1 VPSSPPPAGHRGH
14 SSLPP
19 VERRGLVG
27 RREPVTIVLREHDP
41 AWAQR
46 FAIERQKIHAALG
59 DRALVVEH
67 IGSTSVVGLAAK
79 PIVDICLAVPDSSDE
94 AAYVPDLE
102 ALGYSIRVRE
112 PDWHE
117 HRMLRTA
124 ARDVHLHVF
133 TAGSG
138 EIERHLLFRDRLRR
152 DSADRALYESTKRVL
167 AQQEWESM
175 DDYATAKGDVVEE
188 ILARARAPGPT
199 GRRVGDR
206 RALAVRR
213 GPAAPPAT
221 SAPGRGSSP

>member
-1 VPSSPPPAGHRGH
+1 VPSSPPPAGPRGR

-19 VERRGLVG
+19 VDRPGLVG
-27 RREPVTIVLREHDP
+27 PREPVAIVLREHDP

-46 FAIERQKIHAALG
+46 FAIERQKIHAVLG

-79 PIVDICLAVPDSSDE
+79 PVVDICLAVPDSSDE

-138 EIERHLLFRDRLRR
+138 EIERHLVFRDRLRR
-152 DSADRALYESTKRVL
+152 DSADRALYESTKRAL

-175 DDYATAKGDVVEE
+175 DDYATAKSDVVEE
-188 ILARARAPGPT
+188 ILARAR
-199 GRRVGDR
+199 
-206 RALAVRR
+206 RAEWE
-213 GPAAPPAT
+213 
-221 SAPGRGSSP
+221 